1 MNLNY
6 ICESKIGLK
15 RSGNEDFVGVL
26 NVDDGLLAVVCDGL
40 GGNRAGDIAS
50 RLTVESIFNSFSNSL
65 ETNYLNRIR
74 FSLGY
79 ANKIILEEA
88 KKYNE
93 KKGMATT
100 AEVLFIKNHKAYL
113 GHIGDSRSYFFHNRK
128 IKQLTKDH
136 SLVQRLVD
144 EGYITKKQAENHPNK
159 NIIVRAI
166 GDNEII
172 EIDLHEFELNENE
185 NWKFLMCTDGVT
197 TVLDD
202 EDLALILNKNDIEI
216 ISENLSQKVEEKG
229 APDNYSFVLVSK

>member
-1 MNLNY
+1 MNLKFIY
-6 ICESKIGLK
+6 ESKIGLK
-15 RSGNEDFVGVL
+15 RSGNEDYVGVF
-26 NVDDGLLAVVCDGL
+26 NVEEGLLSVVCDGL

-50 RLTVESIFNSFSNSL
+50 KLTVEAIFNSFSNSL
-65 ETNYLNRIR
+65 ESNYLNRIR

-79 ANKIILEEA
+79 ANKVILEEA
-88 KKYNE
+88 KRFSD

-100 AEVLFIKNHKAYL
+100 AEVLFIKNNKAYL
-113 GHIGDSRSYFFHNRK
+113 GHIGDSRSYFFHNGK

-166 GDNEII
+166 GDNELI
-172 EIDLHEFELNENE
+172 EIDLHEFELNNKEE
-185 NWKFLMCTDGVT
+185 WKFLVCTDGVT

-202 EDLALILNKNDIEI
+202 ETLAFILNINNL
-216 ISENLSQKVEEKG
+216 ENVSDALCKKVEEKG
-229 APDNYSFVLVSK
+229 APDNYSFVLVSN